1 MFNHRY
7 DHPFVGMM
15 QMMRCESSVGHIC
28 ELPDGSSRGVEHR
41 NVGIL
46 KGLNGVFILT
56 GQRQGISP

>member
-15 QMMRCESSVGHIC
+15 QMMRCESSDGHIR